1 MTKTQTFKALSI
13 GGAYTLPYLIT
24 IHHPKVGTAHYINN
38 NEDVTYHGVT
48 YEASAFKYSRPKTV
62 GGVLQNGTLEITGIK
77 TCAIDIVEASDEL
90 FTVDVIGVLD
100 AAGDISPIKYFH
112 HQYGSISTDNG
123 LKVVISFTNDD
134 RLDMNFPPYI
144 FDADNNR
151 GNA

>member
-1 MTKTQTFKALSI
+1 MTKTETFKALSL

-62 GGVLQNGTLEITGIK
+62 GGVLQNGTLEITGIR
-77 TCAIDIVEASDEL
+77 TCALDIVEASDEL

-100 AAGDISPIKYFH
+100 AAGDISPLKHFH
-112 HQYGSISTDNG
+112 HQYGSVSTDNG
-123 LKVVISFTNDD
+123 LKIVISFSNDD